1 MNFKRDIIDGPN
13 FPCFSCD
20 RVLFKKQVKILKLK
34 QIAKLFEKVNNPF
47 LNNEVGINEGMIK
60 LIFCHNC
67 HKKITEKNPK
77 LPTIHKSNGL
87 ELEEVPEEL
96 KLTDLEQ
103 QLIALVLVF
112 QKVKKLPVSGM
123 RANFDR
129 VISVPIDCVTVGK
142 TVSELPRHPDDANVV
157 AVQLKRKLEY
167 KNSHLHQYI
176 RPKLLVKAIET
187 LKQCGNAFYQ
197 NVTINEDFLNKEIN
211 SDDKN
216 GATQKAKENGQI
228 DKQQNQNDQLEKDSE
243 KETESQNEIRLDEDW
258 ERANQDKKNEE
269 QEADDDKILPNVKEF
284 QSEQDEFTCLMPRDL
299 SDKIVMNT
307 GKTNMIKGN
316 IKIAPGEGK
325 DVSDLL
331 REEHFDVKAFPKHH
345 PSGHFGLHHARKYKL
360 SPQVYF
366 NQRLLNIDDR
376 FSKDPCYLFMAAY
389 YVERNAL
396 ERYINISGQRGIP
409 SVNENGETSF
419 KLNDQ
424 FDVFKKLKG
433 SPKFWQN
440 ARNEL
445 VAKVK
450 QLGPFHVFY
459 TFSCGEKRWSEV
471 VLSLLRKKGVQ
482 VSIPPN
488 WNGDDKEL
496 SVEENGEKTELW
508 EYVNEKMS
516 QPKHKLFKDYIFM
529 ITRLFDSRV
538 KSFISN
544 ILMGGGRNVPFR
556 YYSYRVEFQARG
568 MYLF

>member
-1 MNFKRDIIDGPN
+1 M
-13 FPCFSCD
+13 
-20 RVLFKKQVKILKLK
+20 
-34 QIAKLFEKVNNPF
+34 
-47 LNNEVGINEGMIK
+47 
-60 LIFCHNC
+60 
-67 HKKITEKNPK
+67 
-77 LPTIHKSNGL
+77 
-87 ELEEVPEEL
+87 
-96 KLTDLEQ
+96 
-103 QLIALVLVF
+103 
-112 QKVKKLPVSGM
+112 
-123 RANFDR
+123 
-129 VISVPIDCVTVGK
+129 K
-142 TVSELPRHPDDANVV
+142 TQDPAHFN
-157 AVQLKRKLEY
+157 

-176 RPKLLVKAIET
+176 RPKLLVKAIEM
-187 LKQCGNAFYQ
+187 LKQCGNVFYQ

-216 GATQKAKENGQI
+216 EATQKDKENG
-228 DKQQNQNDQLEKDSE
+228 DKQKNQNRQLEKDLE
-243 KETESQNEIRLDEDW
+243 KETETQNERRLDEEW
-258 ERANQDKKNEE
+258 ERANQNKKNNE
-269 QEADDDKILPNVKEF
+269 QEGDDDANDKILPNVKEF

-424 FDVFKKLKG
+424 FDVFKKLKV

-471 VLSLLRKKGVQ
+471 VLSLLRKKGVKI
-482 VSIPPN
+482 SIPPN
-488 WNGDDKEL
+488 WNGNDKEL
-496 SVEENGEKTELW
+496 VVEMDNGEKPELW
-508 EYVNEKMS
+508 VYVNEKMS
-516 QPKHKLFKDYIFM
+516 HPKHELYKDYIFM

-538 KSFISN
+538 KSFIAN

-568 MYLF
+568 MYFLGTFILEQILLSLFDTNFLQSFRFSTYTWCCLDLTIMVG

>member
-1 MNFKRDIIDGPN
+1 
-13 FPCFSCD
+13 
-20 RVLFKKQVKILKLK
+20 
-34 QIAKLFEKVNNPF
+34 
-47 LNNEVGINEGMIK
+47 
-60 LIFCHNC
+60 
-67 HKKITEKNPK
+67 
-77 LPTIHKSNGL
+77 
-87 ELEEVPEEL
+87 
-96 KLTDLEQ
+96 
-103 QLIALVLVF
+103 
-112 QKVKKLPVSGM
+112 M

-129 VISVPIDCVTVGK
+129 VISVPIDCDTVSK

-167 KNSHLHQYI
+167 KNSHLSEYI
-176 RPKLLVKAIET
+176 RPKLLVKAVET
-187 LKQCGNAFYQ
+187 LKQCGNNFYQ
-197 NVTINEDFLNKEIN
+197 NVTINEDFMNKEIN
-211 SDDKN
+211 LDDKN
-216 GATQKAKENGQI
+216 GATQENKENGGI
-228 DKQQNQNDQLEKDSE
+228 DEQKNQNTYPEKDCG
-243 KETESQNEIRLDEDW
+243 KETESQDERKKDEEW
-258 ERANQDKKNEE
+258 ERANQNKENKE
-269 QEADDDKILPNVKEF
+269 QEGDDENNDKILPNVKEF
-284 QSEQDEFTCLMPRDL
+284 QSKQDEFTCLMPRDL

-307 GKTNMIKGN
+307 GKTNMIKDN

-325 DVSDLL
+325 DVSILL
-331 REEHFDVKAFPKHH
+331 REEYFDVKAFPKHH
-345 PSGHFGLHHARKYKL
+345 PSGKFGLHHERKCKL

-389 YVERNAL
+389 YVERYAL
-396 ERYINISGQRGIP
+396 ERYINISGQKGKP
-409 SVNENGETSF
+409 KVNENGETSF
-419 KLNDQ
+419 ELNDQ

-488 WNGDDKEL
+488 WNGNDKEL

-538 KSFISN
+538 KSFIAN

-568 MYLF
+568 MYFLGTFVLEQILLSLFDTNFLQSFRFSTYTWCCLDLAIMVG

>member
-1 MNFKRDIIDGPN
+1 M
-13 FPCFSCD
+13 
-20 RVLFKKQVKILKLK
+20 
-34 QIAKLFEKVNNPF
+34 
-47 LNNEVGINEGMIK
+47 
-60 LIFCHNC
+60 
-67 HKKITEKNPK
+67 
-77 LPTIHKSNGL
+77 
-87 ELEEVPEEL
+87 
-96 KLTDLEQ
+96 
-103 QLIALVLVF
+103 
-112 QKVKKLPVSGM
+112 
-123 RANFDR
+123 
-129 VISVPIDCVTVGK
+129 
-142 TVSELPRHPDDANVV
+142 
-157 AVQLKRKLEY
+157 
-167 KNSHLHQYI
+167 
-176 RPKLLVKAIET
+176 
-187 LKQCGNAFYQ
+187 
-197 NVTINEDFLNKEIN
+197 
-211 SDDKN
+211 
-216 GATQKAKENGQI
+216 
-228 DKQQNQNDQLEKDSE
+228 
-243 KETESQNEIRLDEDW
+243 
-258 ERANQDKKNEE
+258 
-269 QEADDDKILPNVKEF
+269 
-284 QSEQDEFTCLMPRDL
+284 
-299 SDKIVMNT
+299 
-307 GKTNMIKGN
+307 
-316 IKIAPGEGK
+316 
-325 DVSDLL
+325 
-331 REEHFDVKAFPKHH
+331 
-345 PSGHFGLHHARKYKL
+345 

-488 WNGDDKEL
+488 WNGNDKEL

-538 KSFISN
+538 KSFIAN

-568 MYLF
+568 MYFLGTFILEQILLSLFDTNFLQSFRFSTYTWCCLDLTIMVG